1 MQQKKICML
10 GAFAVGK
17 TSLVRRYVDSIFSDT
32 YLSTVGV
39 KIDKHVVTVGD
50 ETLNLILWD
59 IAGEDDVSS
68 VRMSYLRGASGYF
81 LVVDGTRAVTLDVAR
96 SIQERAKG
104 EIGNVPFIALVN
116 KLDVRNEWTVAQE
129 SLAELENAG
138 WSVALTSARTG
149 EGVEEA
155 FHTLAERMLL
165 SNTTTR

>member
-32 YLSTVGV
+32 YLTTVGV
-39 KIDKHVVTVGD
+39 KIDKRVVSVGD

-59 IAGEDDVSS
+59 IAGEDDVSA
-68 VRMSYLRGASGYF
+68 VRMSYLRGASGYL
-81 LVVDGTRAVTLDVAR
+81 LVVDGTRAATLDVAR
-96 SIQERAKG
+96 SIQQRAES
-104 EIGNVPFIALVN
+104 EIGSVPFIALVN
-116 KLDVRNEWTVAQE
+116 KLDVRGEWTVAQE
-129 SLAELENAG
+129 RLAELEDAG

-155 FHTLAERMLL
+155 FRTLAERMLRP
-165 SNTTTR
+165 NPGT

>member
-96 SIQERAKG
+96 SIQERAES
-104 EIGNVPFIALVN
+104 EIGSVPFIALVN

-129 SLAELENAG
+129 SLDELENAG

-155 FHTLAERMLL
+155 FHTLAERMLHA
-165 SNTTTR
+165 NATTR

>member
-32 YLSTVGV
+32 YLTTVGV
-39 KIDKHVVTVGD
+39 KIDKRVVTVGD

-68 VRMSYLRGASGYF
+68 VRLSYLRGASGYF
-81 LVVDGTRAVTLDVAR
+81 LVVDGTRAATLDVAR
-96 SIQERAKG
+96 SIQQRAES
-104 EIGNVPFIALVN
+104 EIGNVPFIALIN
-116 KLDVRNEWTVAQE
+116 KLDVRDEWTVAQE
-129 SLAELENAG
+129 TLAELENAG

-149 EGVEEA
+149 EGVEAA
-155 FHTLAERMLL
+155 FLTLAERMLRP
-165 SNTTTR
+165 NPAT

>member
-96 SIQERAKG
+96 SIQERAES
-104 EIGNVPFIALVN
+104 EIGSVPFIALVN

-129 SLAELENAG
+129 SLDELENAG

-165 SNTTTR
+165 SNATTR